1 MHLQAPVG
9 PLQLPA
15 TLVDKAVRLDG
26 NFKPKL
32 PPPKTKTKKNPEIQR
47 RDRLLSKFVA
57 RSIAPATTATVCCY
71 VAPVLVLPFFSLLF
85 FFSLGF
91 VFFLWFFGLTAYP
104 ACVYA
109 WGEYCVYACMH
120 GGSTVYARGNAGG
133 AICTRPMPIARVRG
147 FL

>member
-85 FFSLGF
+85 LVSFFP
-91 VFFLWFFGLTAYP
+91 VVFGLTAYP

-109 WGEYCVYACMH
+109 RGLFFFVF
-120 GGSTVYARGNAGG
+120 ARQRRRCDLYSSNADCPG
-133 AICTRPMPIARVRG
+133 ARFLVTRWA
-147 FL
+147 FLHL